1 MNRRGETTE
10 TTMSTITTS
19 RSSARTPAV
28 AATAAFLA
36 VAAFQFALTLGAP
49 LGHAAWGGTYTQLP
63 PVLRIASALA
73 AGVWVFAAF
82 IILGR
87 AGFRV
92 MSLSQTF
99 GRRGTWILVGVNLLA
114 ALENFASPSSWERF
128 VWGPVA
134 LILAALCLVV
144 ARSRIE
150 GEPPVVSESIT
161 ERRRAA

>member
-1 MNRRGETTE
+1 
-10 TTMSTITTS
+10 MSTLTTS

-28 AATAAFLA
+28 AATAGFLA
-36 VAAFQFALTLGAP
+36 VAAFQFALALGAP
-49 LGHAAWGGTYTQLP
+49 LGHAAWGGTYTELP

-73 AGVWVFAAF
+73 AGVWVFSAF

-92 MSLSQTF
+92 VSLPQTF
-99 GRRGTWILVGVNLLA
+99 VRRGTWILVGVNLLA
-114 ALENFASPSSWERF
+114 GLENFASPSNWERF

-134 LILAALCLVV
+134 LILAALCLVL
-144 ARSRIE
+144 ARSRIQR
-150 GEPPVVSESIT
+150 EPDRVSESIT